1 MNIYQKLSK
10 ARVELQKLNL
20 TKTGHNKFSDYRYFE
35 LSDFMPAINR
45 IFNDVG
51 LCGVVKF
58 FEDKAELVVCDTEK
72 DGAIVFCSPMAQAS
86 LKGAHAIQNLGAV
99 QTYLRRYLW
108 ITALEISE
116 NDNVETVPV
125 SNKKPMLTNIR
136 FNRALQSVNEGKYT
150 IEKLRQD
157 FDLTDEQE
165 TILQDK
171 E

>member
-58 FEDKAELVVCDTEK
+58 FEDKAELVVCEDRK
-72 DGAIVFCSPMAQAS
+72 RHV
-86 LKGAHAIQNLGAV
+86 
-99 QTYLRRYLW
+99 
-108 ITALEISE
+108 
-116 NDNVETVPV
+116 
-125 SNKKPMLTNIR
+125 
-136 FNRALQSVNEGKYT
+136 
-150 IEKLRQD
+150 
-157 FDLTDEQE
+157 
-165 TILQDK
+165 
-171 E
+171 